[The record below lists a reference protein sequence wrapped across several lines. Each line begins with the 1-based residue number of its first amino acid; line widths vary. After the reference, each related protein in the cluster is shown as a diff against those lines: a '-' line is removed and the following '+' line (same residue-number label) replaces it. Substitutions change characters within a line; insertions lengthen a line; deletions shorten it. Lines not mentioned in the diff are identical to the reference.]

1 MSSLL
6 NLELTNPG
14 LTLHKHA
21 VGTPYYVS
29 PEVIAGSY
37 TAKCD
42 IWSIGVIAYM
52 LLSGVPPF
60 FGPDDKATIQAV
72 REGKWRFSDSL
83 FKAVSPAAK
92 AFISMCLDRQTSLRP
107 SAAVAIKHKWFEVLL
122 NPNGSADILQKKEHF
137 QSDTKRNIHSIASI
151 APLSTSRMNVF
162 SQSLSNPDH
171 SDGFTTLN
179 RNSSVS
185 DLRPSSQH
193 LLPYSACQSPL
204 TTTDTLHYCD
214 SLSTHPPE

>member
-14 LTLHKHA
+14 LTLHTHA

-29 PEVIAGSY
+29 PEVIAGNY

-42 IWSIGVIAYM
+42 IWSLGVIAYM

-60 FGPDDKATIQAV
+60 FGPDDNGTIQAV
-72 REGKWRFSDSL
+72 REGKWKFPDSL

-92 AFISMCLDRQTSLRP
+92 SFISMCLSRQTSLRP
-107 SAAVAIKHKWFEVLL
+107 SAAVAIKHKWFEILK
-122 NPNGSADILQKKEHF
+122 NPDGSRDILKSKEFFQPDVKK
-137 QSDTKRNIHSIASI
+137 NIHSIGSI
-151 APLSTSRMNVF
+151 APLSTSRQN
-162 SQSLSNPDH
+162 SSSLSLDNSLD
-171 SDGFTTLN
+171 SDVSTALN
-179 RNSSVS
+179 R
-185 DLRPSSQH
+185 DGLPHLHPSSQKM
-193 LLPYSACQSPL
+193 PPCSACQSPVRTMEIL
-204 TTTDTLHYCD
+204 YND